1 MADKITNFEDYVRK
15 EVRHEHINKH
25 PKESEPEDI
34 PVSEKTMEIEIE
46 DPFQFLNAQERD
58 EYLRQRQKELARESL
73 SEQESG
79 HRQRLEAETDLKHRP
94 EAEPE
99 QETKQRPDAE
109 AESGAK
115 HRPRPEP
122 EREMIHRSKPEAEP
136 EAIHKLNKEP
146 GTIYGTEPGHKS
158 VSESFIHSPK
168 KDLWKDDVRPSK
180 EEDFDEDDYEDEEF
194 EEEYGEEYFRD
205 RPEREKKINT
215 KSDENKD
222 IEKRSGNKR
231 TVAEKKD
238 KEPNER
244 KSDAKRSIF
253 KKADVKGADNRKTD
267 VNRKD
272 RSQNDDEGGINMDL
286 VVRVASILTGIV
298 ILIFIAGLVKVKIL
312 DRFMAPD
319 PDEVQVEVSAIPEGY
334 TETGDTVVVTAQAL
348 NLRTV
353 PSTQSD
359 ETIVEQVSNGTQI
372 ERLAVSD
379 DGQWALLKW
388 NGQQVYGYMK
398 YMEVS
403 Q

>member
-15 EVRHEHINKH
+15 EVRHEHINKQ

-46 DPFQFLNAQERD
+46 DPFQFLNEQERD
-58 EYLRQRQKELARESL
+58 EYLRQRHK
-73 SEQESG
+73 
-79 HRQRLEAETDLKHRP
+79 
-94 EAEPE
+94 
-99 QETKQRPDAE
+99 
-109 AESGAK
+109 
-115 HRPRPEP
+115 
-122 EREMIHRSKPEAEP
+122 EP
-136 EAIHKLNKEP
+136 EAKQRTGKEP
-146 GTIYGTEPGHKS
+146 GTKYGTEAGHKP
-158 VSESFIHSPK
+158 VSESPVHSPEHVVRQT
-168 KDLWKDDVRPSK
+168 DVKPPK

-194 EEEYGEEYFRD
+194 EEEYGEEYFRE
-205 RPEREKKINT
+205 RPEREKDIVT
-215 KSDENKD
+215 KRNEDKD
-222 IEKRSGNKR
+222 ILKRSGNKR
-231 TVAEKKD
+231 AVAEKKD
-238 KEPNER
+238 KELNER

-272 RSQNDDEGGINMDL
+272 RSQNDDESGINMDL

-319 PDEVQVEVSAIPEGY
+319 PDEVQVAVAAIPEGY
-334 TETGDTVVVTAQAL
+334 TETADTVVVTAQAL

-359 ETIVEQVSNGTQI
+359 ETIVEQVSKGTQLQ
-372 ERLAVSD
+372 RLAVSD

-388 NGQQVYGYMK
+388 NEQQVYGYMK